1 MTTAPMPAAPDEME
15 MARTLVLNMLRGIEA
30 PTTEQIRDNSLLVL
44 NMLQAKGDGATI
56 DLEIL
61 VRDVES
67 LCNVWVGT
75 SSSLDDGHDHIE
87 WLTERREHI
96 NWRFWE
102 RYRRFLE
109 DVEHWAPRTIRRLD
123 EISDEVLGRLED
135 PERAGAWD
143 RRGMI
148 VGLVQS
154 GKTSNYLGV
163 ICKAADAGYRL
174 IVVLAGMHNS
184 LRSQTQLR
192 LDQGFLGF
200 DTQQRLFFDQSNRR
214 IGVGALQGSKL
225 YPVHSLTN
233 SEEKGDF
240 RLNVARQANM
250 MIGSDPI
257 LLVVKKNASI
267 LKNLIKWATLIQQER
282 HPESGRLVVP
292 DVPLLV
298 IDDEAD
304 YASVNTRDIPY
315 DENGRADPDYDP
327 TAINGLIRRLL
338 HQFEK
343 SGYVGYTAT
352 PFANIFIYKD
362 AFSEEHGEDL
372 FPRNFIVRI
381 PAPDN
386 YTGPNE
392 VFGIEEDPLLG
403 LEEVEGLPI
412 ARLVDDHEEWIPDR
426 HKKDH
431 VVGPLPDSVRLAM
444 RCFVLACAARTARGH
459 VDVHNSMLIHVTR
472 FTAVQA
478 QVTEQV
484 KDELAELRN
493 RLKYGDGNSPHQL
506 IEELQELWE
515 QDFVPT
521 SAAFDDPALATV
533 TWDQVKERLNL
544 AAGRIEVMT
553 INGTARDA
561 LAYYEHPKG
570 LSVIA
575 IGGDKLSRG
584 LTLEGLSVSYYL
596 RASKMYDTLMQM
608 GRWFGYRPG
617 YLDLCRLYTTAE
629 LRDWYRD
636 ITTANQELLNLFD
649 HMSAVGGTP
658 EDFGLRVKTHP
669 DGLLVTAPAKMRH
682 GVKVLLSFSD
692 TISETISFH
701 RDRAIIDANFEL
713 VEQLIKQLDGEQHAA
728 KTASG
733 DLLWTGVDASEMVWF
748 LEGFITHEAARKA
761 QGKLLA
767 RYVRSRL
774 EEGELLEW
782 TIGLISNTQASR
794 RYSVAG
800 HDVGLISRGEY
811 HSDSR
816 DRYSI
821 RRLVSPRDEALDL
834 TPEQQRIALES
845 TQEAWRVDPG
855 RSTRKEPPEI
865 PSGPMIRQTRS
876 PQRGLLLL
884 YPLDPTAAGL
894 EDSPPIMGFAVS
906 FPKSPHTATIEYV
919 VTNTYWNQEMGME

>member
-1 MTTAPMPAAPDEME
+1 MTSGHVHLDPDQAEMT
-15 MARTLVLNMLRGIEA
+15 RTLVLNMLRGIEA
-30 PTTEQIRDNSLLVL
+30 PTAEQIRDNALLVM
-44 NMLQAKGDGATI
+44 NMLKVRGDAPAI
-56 DLEIL
+56 NLDAL

-67 LCNVWVGT
+67 LCNVWVGA
-75 SSSLDDGHDHIE
+75 SSSLDDRKDHVE
-87 WLTERREHI
+87 WLSERRASI

-109 DVEHWAPRTIRRLD
+109 DGEHWAPRTIRRLD
-123 EISDEVLGRLED
+123 EITDEVLGRLEE
-135 PERAGAWD
+135 PGRAGSWD

-154 GKTSNYLGV
+154 GKTANYLGL

-174 IVVLAGMHNS
+174 IVVLAGMHSS

-214 IGVGALQGSKL
+214 IGVGALPGSKL

-240 RLNVARQANM
+240 RLAVARQANL

-257 LLVVKKNASI
+257 LLVVKKNPSI
-267 LKNLIKWATLIQQER
+267 LKNLIKWSTLIQQER

-315 DENGRADPDYDP
+315 DENGHADPDYNP
-327 TAINGLIRRLL
+327 TVINGLIRRLL
-338 HQFEK
+338 HQFEQ
-343 SGYVGYTAT
+343 SAYVGYTAT

-362 AFSEEHGEDL
+362 AFSDVHGEDL
-372 FPRNFIVRI
+372 FPRNFITRI
-381 PAPDN
+381 PAPGN

-403 LEEVEGLPI
+403 LEEVKELPI
-412 ARLVDDHEEWIPDR
+412 TRLVDDHEHWIPDR

-431 VVGPLPDSVRLAM
+431 IVGPLPDSVRQAVRSFL
-444 RCFVLACAARTARGH
+444 LACAARAARGQ

-484 KDELAELRN
+484 KDELSELKK
-493 RLKYGDGNSPHQL
+493 RLKFGDGNSPSQL
-506 IEELQELWE
+506 IDELRELWDD
-515 QDFVPT
+515 DFVPT
-521 SAAFDDPALATV
+521 SAAFDDPGLSTV
-533 TWDQVKERLNL
+533 PWGQVREGLSA
-544 AAGRIEVMT
+544 AAGRVEVMT

-561 LAYYEHPKG
+561 LTYYEHPRG

-575 IGGDKLSRG
+575 VGGDKLSRG

-617 YLDLCRLYTTAE
+617 YTDLCRLYTTDE

-636 ITTANQELLNLFD
+636 ITSANQELLNLFD

-669 DGLLVTAPAKMRH
+669 DGLLVTARAKMRH
-682 GVKVLLSFSD
+682 GVKVQLSFSD

-701 RDRAIIDANFEL
+701 RDRAIIKANFGL
-713 VEQLIKQLDGEQHAA
+713 VEQLVKQLDA
-728 KTASG
+728 KRQAIQSRSG
-733 DLLWTGVDASEMVWF
+733 DLLWKGLEASEVVWF

-761 QGKLLA
+761 QGKLLS
-767 RYVRSRL
+767 RYVQSRV
-774 EEGELLEW
+774 EESELLEW
-782 TIGLISNTQASR
+782 TVALISNKQASKK
-794 RYSVAG
+794 YAVSG
-800 HDVGLISRGEY
+800 HEIGLVSRDNR
-811 HSDSR
+811 SDAAS

-821 RRLVSPRDEALDL
+821 GRLVSPRDESLDL
-834 TPEQQRIALES
+834 TPEQWSIALDR
-845 TQEAWRVDPG
+845 TQKAWRVDPG
-855 RSTRKEPPEI
+855 RSKRTEPPEM
-865 PSGPMIRQTRS
+865 PSGPMIRETRS
-876 PQRGLLLL
+876 PERGLLLL
-884 YPLDPTAAGL
+884 YPLNSDTAKL
-894 EDSPPIMGFAVS
+894 MDVPPIMGFAIS
-906 FPKSPHTATIEYV
+906 FPKSPHAATIEYV
-919 VTNTYWNQEMGME
+919 VTNTYWNQEMGAE

>member
-1 MTTAPMPAAPDEME
+1 MTSLEIPAAASQMK

-30 PTTEQIRDNSLLVL
+30 PTTDQIRENAELVVD
-44 NMLQAKGDGATI
+44 MLKAKNDGQEL
-56 DLEIL
+56 DLEAL
-61 VRDVES
+61 VRDIES
-67 LCNVWVGT
+67 LCNVWVGSQST
-75 SSSLDDGHDHIE
+75 LDDEKDHVE
-87 WLTERREHI
+87 WLSERRGQI
-96 NWRFWE
+96 DWRFWQ

-123 EISDEVLGRLED
+123 EMSDEILGRLED
-135 PERAGAWD
+135 PNRPGGWD

-148 VGLVQS
+148 VGQVQS
-154 GKTSNYLGV
+154 GKTSNYIGL

-192 LDQGFLGF
+192 LDQGFLGW
-200 DTQQRLFFDQSNRR
+200 DSQQERFFDQTNRR
-214 IGVGALQGSKL
+214 MGVGALPGSRL

-233 SEEKGDF
+233 SEETGDF
-240 RLNVARQANM
+240 RLSVARQANM

-267 LKNLIKWATLIQQER
+267 LRNLIKWATLIQQER

-304 YASVNTRDIPY
+304 YASVNTKDIPY
-315 DENGRADPDYDP
+315 DENGQADPEYDP

-338 HQFEK
+338 HHFEK
-343 SGYVGYTAT
+343 SAYVGYTAT

-362 AFSEEHGEDL
+362 AFSEAHGDDL

-381 PAPDN
+381 PAPAN

-392 VFGIEEDPLLG
+392 VFGIEEEPLLG
-403 LEEVEGLPI
+403 LEGTKGLPTV
-412 ARLVDDHEEWIPDR
+412 RLVSDNEDWIPDR
-426 HKKDH
+426 HKKEH
-431 VVGPLPDSVRLAM
+431 VVGPLPDSVKLAI
-444 RCFVLACAARTARGH
+444 RSFILACAARAARGH

-484 KDELAELRN
+484 KDELAELKD
-493 RLKYGDGNSPHQL
+493 RLRYGDGNSPSQL
-506 IEELQELWE
+506 IEELRELWE
-515 QDFVPT
+515 RDFVPT
-521 SAAFDDPALATV
+521 SAAFDEPELQPVEWDGVRAALN
-533 TWDQVKERLNL
+533 Q
-544 AAGRIEVMT
+544 AAARIEVMT

-561 LAYYEHPKG
+561 LTYYEHPKG

-617 YLDLCRLYTTAE
+617 YSDLCRLYTTAE

-636 ITTANQELLNLFD
+636 ITGANQELLNLFD
-649 HMSAVGGTP
+649 HMAAVGGTP
-658 EDFGLRVKTHP
+658 EDFGLRVKSHP

-682 GVKVLLSFSD
+682 GKRLQLSFSD
-692 TISETISFH
+692 TISETIIFH
-701 RDRAIIDANFEL
+701 RDRVVIDANFEF
-713 VEQLIKQLDGEQHAA
+713 VGQLIKQLDAEREPAN
-728 KTASG
+728 TNSG
-733 DLLWTGVDASEMVWF
+733 DLIWTGVDASEIVWF
-748 LEGFITHEAARKA
+748 LESFVTHEQARKA

-767 RYVRSRL
+767 RYVRSRVA
-774 EEGELLEW
+774 EGELLDW
-782 TIGLISNTQASR
+782 AIALISNTAAANKD
-794 RYSVAG
+794 SVAG
-800 HDVGLISRGEY
+800 HEVGLISRE
-811 HSDSR
+811 SR
-816 DRYSI
+816 SELDDRYVI

-834 TPEQQRIALES
+834 TSEQHRTALDL
-845 TQEAWRVDPG
+845 TQEAWRIDPG

-876 PQRGLLLL
+876 PEKGLLLL
-884 YPLDPTAAGL
+884 YPLDPINADLG
-894 EDSPPIMGFAVS
+894 DSPPIIGFAVS

-919 VTNTYWNQEMGME
+919 VTNTYWDQEMGIE

>member
-1 MTTAPMPAAPDEME
+1 MTSVQMPADPGQLE
-15 MARTLVLNMLRGIEA
+15 MARTLVLNMLRGTEA
-30 PTTEQIRDNSLLVL
+30 PTTDQIRENALLVVD
-44 NMLQAKGDGATI
+44 MLKAKGGGHEL
-56 DLEIL
+56 DLEAL

-67 LCNVWVGT
+67 LCNVWVGAA
-75 SSSLDDGHDHIE
+75 SSLDGGMDHGE
-87 WLTERREHI
+87 WLGERRERI
-96 NWRFWE
+96 QWRFWE

-109 DVEHWAPRTIRRLD
+109 DVEQWAPRTIRRLD

-135 PERAGAWD
+135 PSRPGAWD

-148 VGLVQS
+148 VGQVQS
-154 GKTSNYLGV
+154 GKTSNYLGL
-163 ICKAADAGYRL
+163 ICKAGDAGYRL

-192 LDQGFLGF
+192 LDHGFLGF
-200 DTQQRLFFDQSNRR
+200 DTQQRPFFDQSNRR
-214 IGVGALQGSKL
+214 IGVGTLQGSKL

-240 RLNVARQANM
+240 RLSVARQANM

-282 HPESGRLVVP
+282 HPASGRLVVP

-315 DENGRADPDYDP
+315 DENGRADPDYNP

-362 AFSEEHGEDL
+362 SFSEEHGEDL

-381 PAPDN
+381 PAPAN

-403 LEEVEGLPI
+403 LEEVKGLPI
-412 ARLVDDHEEWIPDR
+412 ARLVDDHEEWMPDR

-431 VVGPLPDSVRLAM
+431 IVGPLPDSVRLAI
-444 RCFVLACAARTARGH
+444 RSFILVCAARAARGQ
-459 VDVHNSMLIHVTR
+459 VDMHNSMLIHVTR

-478 QVTEQV
+478 QVSEQV
-484 KDELAELRN
+484 KDELAEVKN
-493 RLKYGDGNSPHQL
+493 RLKYGDGNSPSQL
-506 IEELQELWE
+506 TDELRELWE
-515 QDFVPT
+515 RDFVPT
-521 SAAFDDPALATV
+521 SAAVDDPGLATV
-533 TWDQVKERLNL
+533 AWDQVKERLNQ

-561 LAYYEHPKG
+561 LTYYEHPRG

-596 RASKMYDTLMQM
+596 RATKMYDTLMQM

-617 YLDLCRLYTTAE
+617 YIDLCRLYTTAE

-636 ITTANQELLNLFD
+636 ITSANQELLNLFD

-658 EDFGLRVKTHP
+658 EDFGLRVKSHP

-682 GVKVLLSFSD
+682 GKRVQLSFSD

-701 RDRAIIDANFEL
+701 RDRAIIDANVEL
-713 VEQLIKQLDGEQHAA
+713 VEQLIRQLDAEQQVVE
-728 KTASG
+728 TESG
-733 DLLWTGVDASEMVWF
+733 DLRWTGVDASEMVWF

-767 RYVRSRL
+767 RYVRSRIG
-774 EEGELLEW
+774 EGELLEW
-782 TIGLISNTQASR
+782 TIALISNTQASKM
-794 RYSVAG
+794 YSVAG
-800 HDVGLISRGEY
+800 HEVGLISREARP
-811 HSDSR
+811 DST
-816 DRYSI
+816 DRYAI

-834 TPEQQRIALES
+834 TPEQLHTALDL
-845 TQEAWRVDPG
+845 TQEAWRDDPG
-855 RSTRKEPPEI
+855 RSKRKEPPEI

-876 PQRGLLLL
+876 PERGLLLL
-884 YPLDPTAAGL
+884 YPLDPSATGL
-894 EDSPPIMGFAVS
+894 ADSPPIIGFAVS
-906 FPKSPHTATIEYV
+906 FPKSRHAATIEYV